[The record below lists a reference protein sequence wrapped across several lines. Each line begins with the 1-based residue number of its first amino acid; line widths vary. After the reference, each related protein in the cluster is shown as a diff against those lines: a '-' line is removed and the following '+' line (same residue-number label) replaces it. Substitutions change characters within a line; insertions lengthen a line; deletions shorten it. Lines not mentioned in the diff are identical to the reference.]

1 MPFRARGATDPML
14 FALAAVAFPPI
25 EGFLFTLLYDTPDRP
40 VLMLALSE
48 EVLWSARCRFSIN
61 LCSSSALAVRRFSS
75 WYSSTGL
82 VAIPVMP
89 PAMSTAVDMTA
100 EAPPLIGS
108 HLVVS
113 MLRGLDW

>member
-25 EGFLFTLLYDTPDRP
+25 EGFLFALLDDMPDRP
-40 VLMLALSE
+40 VLMLALSL
-48 EVLWSARCRFSIN
+48 EVLQSACCRFSMN
-61 LCSSSALAVRRFSS
+61 FWSSAALACRRLPS

-89 PAMSTAVDMTA
+89 PAMSAAVDITA

-108 HLVVS
+108 HLVAS

>member
-1 MPFRARGATDPML
+1 ML
-14 FALAAVAFPPI
+14 FAPAAAAFPPI
-25 EGFLFTLLYDTPDRP
+25 EGCLFALLDDTPDRL

-48 EVLWSARCRFSIN
+48 EVLQSACRRFSTN
-61 LCSSSALAVRRFSS
+61 LWSSSALACRRFPS

-89 PAMSTAVDMTA
+89 PAMSTAVDITA